1 MNNEDSQP
9 MFFPVS
15 RFKLF
20 VMSLVTL
27 GLYQIFWFYKNWQL
41 FKAATGDD
49 ISPFWRAVFNGIFC
63 YSLITKIRNR
73 AKLRGIDANFSPFL
87 LTLAWFGLALCARL
101 PDPYWLVSFLSV
113 IVLLPVQE
121 IVNEL
126 NSLAAPNHNPNDRFS
141 VWNIVTIAVGGSL
154 FVLAIVGTLMPAT

>member
-1 MNNEDSQP
+1 MNENSQP

-20 VMSLVTL
+20 VMSLVTF

-41 FKAATGDD
+41 FKAATGSN
-49 ISPFWRAVFNGIFC
+49 ISPFWRAFFNGLFC
-63 YSLITKIRNR
+63 YSLITKITNR
-73 AKLRGIDANFSPFL
+73 AKLRGIDTNFSPFL
-87 LTLAWFGLALCARL
+87 LTVAWFGLALCAQL
-101 PDPYWLVSFLSV
+101 PKPYLLVSFLSV

-121 IVNEL
+121 TVNEL

-141 VWNIVTIAVGGSL
+141 VWNILTIAVGGSL
-154 FVLAIVGTLMPAT
+154 TVLAIVGILMPAT